1 MFSAIRD
8 GLLIGGSLVAN
19 TTDNSNIRLQK
30 RRKRDIKK
38 RLFLIPK
45 LIFVFLVVFLL
56 ISIFFRSGNSVSTY
70 TALNGKIEE
79 YVLADGYI
87 FMTRSSYHH
96 RQTVILSAWQMREKG
111 LMMEAQLPP
120 CIKVL

>member
-45 LIFVFLVVFLL
+45 LIFVFLEILTLFVSKS
-56 ISIFFRSGNSVSTY
+56 SIT
-70 TALNGKIEE
+70 TTTITI
-79 YVLADGYI
+79 I
-87 FMTRSSYHH
+87 FT
-96 RQTVILSAWQMREKG
+96 
-111 LMMEAQLPP
+111 
-120 CIKVL
+120 

>member
-45 LIFVFLVVFLL
+45 LNFCVFGGHFCL
-56 ISIFFRSGNSVSTY
+56 SVYFS
-70 TALNGKIEE
+70 
-79 YVLADGYI
+79 D
-87 FMTRSSYHH
+87 
-96 RQTVILSAWQMREKG
+96 QVI
-111 LMMEAQLPP
+111 
-120 CIKVL
+120 V

>member
-87 FMTRSSYHH
+87 FRDQELISSPSDGYFECLACLLY
-96 RQTVILSAWQMREKG
+96 TSDA
-111 LMMEAQLPP
+111 ADD
-120 CIKVL
+120 